1 MDRSSRSLA
10 LTLALVGNLGGC
22 ASAQNTPQRDYVWE
36 MGRDCDG
43 RYRDWSLVWSASSPR
58 CGQAHDGIGAVPRSR
73 RRSHA

>member
-43 RYRDWSLVWSASSPR
+43 RYRDWSLVWSASSP
-58 CGQAHDGIGAVPRSR
+58 
-73 RRSHA
+73 